1 MKICSYVHLQNSDVL
16 PPPRFWLESCTKTQ
30 RVVIR
35 CRQFK
40 RQPKAQ
46 HQGSADRSHF
56 SAAVCIDGNGHRYR
70 TMYCSMGEISVLCFP
85 HSVCIATKR
94 GYFTDEAFE
103 QYVDFLLDSSN
114 DGIPNDGKW
123 RILIV
128 DGYGS
133 HTMVPSVL
141 QKLLNRNIIC
151 ISMPSHTS
159 HALQPLD
166 VSCFRP
172 TKYFWSWSLRHIYGI
187 SSINEV
193 TKYEAPYYFEVALR
207 NGCTVHTI
215 KSGFSATG
223 NKVLNSAHFCN
234 MHEATP
240 TFF

>member
-1 MKICSYVHLQNSDVL
+1 MKYV
-16 PPPRFWLESCTKTQ
+16 FWVAGFDLCSCTKTQ

-35 CRQFK
+35 CRQYNK
-40 RQPKAQ
+40 QPKAQ

-56 SAAVCIDGNGHRYR
+56 SAAVCIDGDGHRYK
-70 TMYCSMGEISVLCFP
+70 TMYCSLGEVSLMLFP
-85 HSVCIATKR
+85 GTKCIPTKR

-103 QYVDFLLDSSN
+103 LYVDFLLDAQHG
-114 DGIPNDGKW
+114 GIPDDGRW

-141 QKLLNRNIIC
+141 EKLRRRNVIC
-151 ISMPSHTS
+151 VSMPSHTS

-187 SSINEV
+187 SSIADIS
-193 TKYEAPYYFEVALR
+193 KYEAPYYFEVALN
-207 NGCTVHTI
+207 NGCTVNTI
-215 KSGFSATG
+215 KNGFIATG
-223 NKVLNSAHFCN
+223 I
-234 MHEATP
+234 
-240 TFF
+240 FFL